1 MQFRILG
8 PIEVSENGRKHPL
21 GGSKRRAVLAI
32 LLLHANEIVSVERL
46 ADELW
51 SDEQPQNAAGAIHN
65 HVSRL
70 RKLLGA
76 DILATHPGGY
86 SLEVDPS
93 RIDLHRFEQLIAD
106 AESADA
112 ATSAALL
119 HDALALWRGPALADL
134 AFEPFAASEAKRLE
148 EARLAALENR
158 IDSDLALGKHH
169 DLIGELEQLVAPH
182 PLRERLRGQL
192 IVSLYRAGRQA
203 EALAVYREARRLLS
217 EELGLEPGPALK
229 ELERRILRQDPRLAA
244 PIYLSGA
251 SPWPVAAEDWEAR
264 AAEALEPGPFGFIAG
279 GAGGE
284 ATIRANAAAFERV
297 RLLPKMLTGNVARDL
312 SVDVLGTQ
320 SRFPFFLA
328 PIGVLSIA
336 HPDGELAC
344 ARAAATVGIP
354 FCLSTVV
361 SRTIEEVA
369 EAMGDAA
376 RWFQLYWVNDREVT
390 ASLVDR
396 AVAAGY
402 SAIVVTLDTPT
413 VGWRPRDVGSAYVPW
428 GGGLANFTSDPVFRS
443 RLAVPPEDDP
453 ARAAGTA
460 LALFPNLALTWD
472 DLTWLR
478 ERTSV
483 PLLVKGILR
492 GDDAKRAF
500 AAGAD
505 GVIVSNHGGR
515 QVDGAIASLDALVEV
530 RRQVGAQ
537 AVVLMDSGIR
547 RGADVL
553 KALAAGADAV
563 LLGRPYVYGLAVGG
577 QDGVETVMRQLG
589 AETDVTLA
597 LIGGS
602 AAHELDASWLAA
614 SPH

>member
-8 PIEVSENGRKHPL
+8 PIEVSENGRKLPL
-21 GGSKRRAVLAI
+21 GGSKRRAVLAM

-51 SDEQPQNAAGAIHN
+51 SEDQPQNAAGAIHN

-86 SLEVDPS
+86 CLQVDPS
-93 RIDLHRFEQLIAD
+93 RIDLQRFEQLVAD
-106 AESADA
+106 SESAEP
-112 ATSAALL
+112 ATCAALL
-119 HDALALWRGPALADL
+119 RDALALWRGPALADL
-134 AFEPFAASEAKRLE
+134 AYEPFAAPEAKRLE

-158 IDSDLALGKHH
+158 IDSDLELGKHH
-169 DLIGELEQLVAPH
+169 DIVGELEQLVAAH

-192 IVSLYRAGRQA
+192 IVALYRAGRQA

-229 ELERRILRQDPRLAA
+229 ELERRILRQDPRLAT

-264 AAEALEPGPFGFIAG
+264 AREALEPGPFGFIAG

-297 RLLPKMLTGNVARDL
+297 RLLPKMMTGNVSRDL

-320 SRFPFFLA
+320 SRFPFLLA

-369 EAMGDAA
+369 EEMGDSA
-376 RWFQLYWVNDREVT
+376 RWFQLYWVNDREVS

-402 SAIVVTLDTPT
+402 SAIVVTVDTPT
-413 VGWRPRDVGSAYVPW
+413 VGWRPRDVGGTYVPW
-428 GGGLANFTSDPVFRS
+428 AGGLANFTSDPVFRS
-443 RLAVPPEDDP
+443 RLAVSPEDDP
-453 ARAAGTA
+453 AGAAEKA
-460 LALFPNLALTWD
+460 LAMFPNLALTWD

-478 ERTSV
+478 KRTPL

-492 GDDAKRAF
+492 GDDAQRAF

-505 GVIVSNHGGR
+505 GIIVSNHGGR
-515 QVDGAIASLDALVEV
+515 QVDGAIASIDALVEV
-530 RRQVGAQ
+530 RRQVGAD

-547 RGADVL
+547 RGADLL

-563 LLGRPYVYGLAVGG
+563 LLGRPYLYGLAIGG
-577 QDGVETVMRQLG
+577 QDGVETVIRQLA

-602 AAHELDASWLAA
+602 AARALDATWLASA
-614 SPH
+614 PD